1 MLKIKRFTFNP
12 FIENTY
18 LIWDENTREASVIDP
33 GCFNQN
39 ENNSLKSVIEKE
51 NLNLLYL
58 VNTHC
63 HIDHIFGNDF
73 IKTTFDATFIAPK
86 EDVFLLDLM
95 MEQAKTYGVV
105 LTPSPKPDKYIS
117 EKEEL
122 RLGKIKGKFLFT
134 PGHSPGEYCLYFED
148 EKICFTGDVLFR
160 ENIGRSDLW
169 GGDHNTLLNS
179 IKTEIFTLPDD
190 VTIFPGHGESSTVG
204 YEKLNNPFLKEI
216 NYI

>member
-73 IKTTFDATFIAPK
+73 IKTTFDATLIAPK

-95 MEQAKTYGVV
+95 MEQAKTFGVV